1 MGDNTEQSEIARLNE
16 SVNNLK
22 NDINNISRQINALN
36 DRIYAN
42 AINIDSISSRL
53 STIENNGINTSV
65 RQIKYDMSRQNQKI
79 RNLEKNQKGI

>member
-1 MGDNTEQSEIARLNE
+1 MGDNAEQSEIARLNE
-16 SVNNLK
+16 SINNLK
-22 NDINNISRQINALN
+22 NDISNISRQINALN